1 MQATRRC
8 GLGQDFMLVAEA
20 KHKVHTVPKA
30 NEIKPSVRLSVQQ
43 APYEDTTG
51 NMGEDLPQ
59 FSTAASC
66 SRQTQHMQKNRERAV
81 MAHNPRRSQRLS
93 SNSNQP

>member
-20 KHKVHTVPKA
+20 KHKVRTVPKA

-51 NMGEDLPQ
+51 NMGEDLPPVQ
-59 FSTAASC
+59 YSC
-66 SRQTQHMQKNRERAV
+66 LLLSANPTYAEEQREGSDG
-81 MAHNPRRSQRLS
+81 P
-93 SNSNQP
+93 QPKAFPEALFK